1 MVDDPR
7 IEPMELA
14 RPAIY
19 ALERANSEYSAG
31 RMTIE
36 VTLLDGRRSSEISV
50 IWICKPR
57 VREEL

>member
-1 MVDDPR
+1 
-7 IEPMELA
+7 MELA

>member
-1 MVDDPR
+1 MVDAPR
-7 IEPMELA
+7 IHPMELA

-36 VTLLDGRRSSEISV
+36 VTQPDGQRWLGLSEQQLAL
-50 IWICKPR
+50 R
-57 VREEL
+57 